1 MGKKGYILSG
11 AALLAALTLLAG
23 CGKNNGT
30 EDKNKDKPDTD
41 PAQEIVLVQP
51 EAADVPVD
59 FETAQKAWPDAYAYM
74 KIPNATG
81 CAIREGGFIAQ
92 HPVDDGWYLY
102 RDLDGND
109 NKAGTLYT
117 EATYNDTKLDD
128 PVTVVYGHNMAN
140 RTMFGGLQSMLKNMD
155 FSQQLGLLG
164 QHIALAKGRTGIN
177 FYAVLFF
184 CGAYTA
190 IQTFPALLR
199 AEDSGFLILHHNE
212 RNIASA
218 ITRIV
223 GLTVQVAQIRFRVA
237 GNLHHACILH
247 GVCVLAVSLPLRL
260 PEFRTLVLFVD
271 DIS

>member
-128 PVTVVYGHNMAN
+128 PVTVVYGHNRAN
-140 RTMFGGLQSMLKNMD
+140 RTMFGGLQS
-155 FSQQLGLLG
+155 
-164 QHIALAKGRTGIN
+164 
-177 FYAVLFF
+177 YA
-184 CGAYTA
+184 
-190 IQTFPALLR
+190 
-199 AEDSGFLILHHNE
+199 E
-212 RNIASA
+212 
-218 ITRIV
+218 
-223 GLTVQVAQIRFRVA
+223 
-237 GNLHHACILH
+237 
-247 GVCVLAVSLPLRL
+247 
-260 PEFRTLVLFVD
+260 TL
-271 DIS
+271 

>member
-81 CAIREGGFIAQ
+81 CAIREGGFIAP

-109 NKAGTLYT
+109 NKTKT
-117 EATYNDTKLDD
+117 QKTKTTYNDTKLDD

-140 RTMFGGLQSMLKNMD
+140 RTMFGGLQSYAETLKFD
-155 FSQQLGLLG
+155 D
-164 QHIALAKGRTGIN
+164 K
-177 FYAVLFF
+177 AVVEV
-184 CGAYTA
+184 Y
-190 IQTFPALLR
+190 Q
-199 AEDSGFLILHHNE
+199 S
-212 RNIASA
+212 
-218 ITRIV
+218 
-223 GLTVQVAQIRFRVA
+223 
-237 GNLHHACILH
+237 
-247 GVCVLAVSLPLRL
+247 VL
-260 PEFRTLVLFVD
+260 
-271 DIS
+271 

>member
-23 CGKNNGT
+23 CGKNNDT
-30 EDKNKDKPDTD
+30 DDKNKDKPDTD

-140 RTMFGGLQSMLKNMD
+140 RTMFGGLQSYAETLKFDDKAVVEVYQSGRKMTYRI
-155 FSQQLGLLG
+155 FAGSHG
-164 QHIALAKGRTGIN
+164 QE
-177 FYAVLFF
+177 LFR
-184 CGAYTA
+184 
-190 IQTFPALLR
+190 QRP
-199 AEDSGFLILHHNE
+199 
-212 RNIASA
+212 
-218 ITRIV
+218 
-223 GLTVQVAQIRFRVA
+223 
-237 GNLHHACILH
+237 
-247 GVCVLAVSLPLRL
+247 
-260 PEFRTLVLFVD
+260 
-271 DIS
+271 